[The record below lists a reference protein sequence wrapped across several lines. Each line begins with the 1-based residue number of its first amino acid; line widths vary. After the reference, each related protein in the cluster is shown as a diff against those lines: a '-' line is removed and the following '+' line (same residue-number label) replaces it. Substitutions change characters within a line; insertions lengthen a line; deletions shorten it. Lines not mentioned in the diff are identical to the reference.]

1 LAGRLKEGK
10 ELAMVPRIITVAG
23 SDSGGGAG
31 IQADL
36 KTIALLGGY
45 GMSVVTALT
54 AQNTQKI
61 FSVWEVPPEFVEQ
74 QMEAILSDIGVDA
87 LKIGMLVN
95 SEIIKVVC
103 QKIRKYRIR
112 RVVVDPVMVAKSG
125 IKLLK
130 PEAVETLKKE
140 LLPLTQVFVPNI
152 PETEIIVGKKI
163 KNQSG
168 MKEAARLIQQMGAKS
183 VLIKGGHLMGLPVD
197 IFFDGQ
203 NFYEFSGARVS
214 TPHTHGTGC
223 TFAAAITV
231 ELAKGASVREA
242 ITKAKALIS
251 AAIKFSLPLGKGQGP
266 VNPYA
271 LVAQEIERYQVI
283 QKLKKAFYLLQEKKV
298 GHLFPEVQ
306 SNIGYALP
314 YATKIEDVA
323 AFPGRLIKWGKEV
336 FKISDPEFGASQH
349 IARIILT
356 AINFDQAMRSAMN
369 LKFAEDILQKAR
381 QIGFTIGHFDRRQEP
396 AQISRLEG
404 SSLSWGVKQ
413 VLERAKKFPD
423 LIYDRGG
430 WGKEP
435 MIRILGHDP
444 EEVVGKVLRLSS

>member
-1 LAGRLKEGK
+1 
-10 ELAMVPRIITVAG
+10 MIPRIITVAG

-54 AQNTQKI
+54 AQNTQGI
-61 FSVWEVPPEFVEQ
+61 SSVLEVPPEFVEQ
-74 QMEAILSDIGVDA
+74 QMEVVLSDIGADA
-87 LKIGMLVN
+87 LKTGMLVN

-103 QKIRKYRIR
+103 QKIRKYRLR
-112 RVVVDPVMVAKSG
+112 RVVVDPVMVAKNG
-125 IKLLK
+125 TILLK
-130 PEAVETLKKE
+130 PEAVETLQKE
-140 LLPLTQVFVPNI
+140 LLPLAQIFIPNI
-152 PETEIIVGKKI
+152 PESEIIVGGKI
-163 KNQSG
+163 KDLAG
-168 MKEAARLIQQMGAKS
+168 MKKGARIIKQMGAKS
-183 VLIKGGHLMGLPVD
+183 VLIKGGHLDGLPID
-197 IFFDGQ
+197 IFFDGEK
-203 NFYEFSGARVS
+203 FYEFSAARVA

-223 TFAAAITV
+223 TLAASIAV

-242 ITKAKALIS
+242 ITKAKCLIS

-266 VNPYA
+266 VNPYPF
-271 LVAQEIERYQVI
+271 VARERERYQVI
-283 QKLKKAFYLLQEKKV
+283 QKLKKAFYILQEKKV

-314 YATKIEDVA
+314 YPSGIEDVA
-323 AFPGRLIKWGKEV
+323 AFPGRLIRWGRDI

-356 AINFDQAMRSAMN
+356 AVSFDPNIRSAMN
-369 LKFAEDILQKAR
+369 LKLSEDLLQRAR
-381 QIGFTIGHFDRRQEP
+381 QIGLTVGHFDRRQEP
-396 AQISRLEG
+396 PQVSRLEG
-404 SSLSWGVKQ
+404 SSLSWGVER
-413 VLERAKKFPD
+413 VLTKMKKVPD

-430 WGKEP
+430 WGKES

-444 EEVVGKVLRLSS
+444 EEVVGKVLRLT

>member
-1 LAGRLKEGK
+1 
-10 ELAMVPRIITVAG
+10 MIPRIITVAG

-54 AQNTQKI
+54 AQNTQGI
-61 FSVWEVPPEFVEQ
+61 SSVLEVPPEFVEQ
-74 QMEAILSDIGVDA
+74 QMEVVLSDIGADA
-87 LKIGMLVN
+87 LKTGMLVN

-103 QKIRKYRIR
+103 QKIRKYRLR
-112 RVVVDPVMVAKSG
+112 RVVVDPVMVAKNG
-125 IKLLK
+125 TILLK
-130 PEAVETLKKE
+130 PEAVETLQKE
-140 LLPLTQVFVPNI
+140 LLPLAQIFIPNI
-152 PETEIIVGKKI
+152 PESEIIVGGKI
-163 KNQSG
+163 KDLAG
-168 MKEAARLIQQMGAKS
+168 MKKAARIIKEMGAKS
-183 VLIKGGHLMGLPVD
+183 VLIKGGHLDGLPID

-203 NFYEFSGARVS
+203 KFYEFSAARVS

-223 TFAAAITV
+223 TLAASIAV

-251 AAIKFSLPLGKGQGP
+251 TAIKFSLPLGKGQGP
-266 VNPYA
+266 VNPYPF
-271 LVAQEIERYQVI
+271 VARERERYQVI
-283 QKLKKAFYLLQEKKV
+283 QKLKKAFYILQEKKV

-314 YATKIEDVA
+314 YPSGIEDVA
-323 AFPGRLIKWGKEV
+323 AFPGRLIRWGRDI

-356 AINFDQAMRSAMN
+356 AVSFDPNIRSAMN
-369 LKFAEDILQKAR
+369 LKLSEDLLQRAR
-381 QIGFTIGHFDRRQEP
+381 QIGLTVGHFDRRQEP
-396 AQISRLEG
+396 PQVSQLEG
-404 SSLSWGVKQ
+404 SSLSWGVER
-413 VLERAKKFPD
+413 VLTKMKKVPD

-430 WGKEP
+430 WGKES

-444 EEVVGKVLRLSS
+444 EEVVGKVLRLT

>member
-1 LAGRLKEGK
+1 
-10 ELAMVPRIITVAG
+10 MIPRILTVAG

-54 AQNTQKI
+54 AQNTEGI
-61 FSVWEVPPEFVEQ
+61 SSILEVPPEFVEQ
-74 QMEAILSDIGVDA
+74 QMEAVLSDIGADA
-87 LKIGMLVN
+87 LKTGMLVN

-103 QKIRKYRIR
+103 QKIKKYRLR
-112 RVVVDPVMVAKSG
+112 RVIVDPVMVSKSG
-125 IKLLK
+125 AKLLK
-130 PEAVETLKKE
+130 AEAIETLKKE
-140 LLPLTQVFVPNI
+140 LLPLAHIFIPNI
-152 PETEIIVGKKI
+152 PESEVIIGRKI
-163 KNQSG
+163 KSMAG
-168 MKEAARLIQQMGAKS
+168 VKEAAHIMWQMGAKS
-183 VLIKGGHLMGLPVD
+183 VLIKGGHLPGLPVD
-197 IFFDGQ
+197 IFFDGKE
-203 NFYEFSGARVS
+203 FYEFSAARVS

-223 TFAAAITV
+223 TLATSIAV
-231 ELAKGASVREA
+231 ELAKGVSAPEA
-242 ITKAKALIS
+242 ISKAKALIS
-251 AAIKFSLPLGKGQGP
+251 AAIKFSLPLGKGRGP

-271 LVAQEIERYQVI
+271 FMAGEIERYQVI
-283 QKLKKAFYLLQEKKV
+283 QKLKRAFHVLQERKV

-314 YATKIEDVA
+314 YATRIEDVA
-323 AFPGRLIKWGKEV
+323 AFPGRLIKSGREI

-356 AINFDQAMRSAMN
+356 AVSFDQNMRSAMN
-369 LKFAEDILQKAR
+369 IKFSEEVLHKAR
-381 QIGFTIGHFDRRQEP
+381 RIGLTIGHFDRRQEP
-396 AQISRLEG
+396 GQLSRLEG

-413 VLERAKKFPD
+413 VLTKAKKIPD

-435 MIRILGHDP
+435 MIRILGRDP
-444 EEVVGKVLRLSS
+444 EEVVGKVLRLA